1 MVKKYSVLPF
11 RKQTAIVPS
20 RLGSLRPSH
29 PHRLQLPAR
38 AVRPI
43 PSIQHHLNL
52 HHRLGLHLIQVMINP
67 AQCHQLG
74 VAALLGYAAAMQDD
88 NLLGVADG
96 GEVQTCL
103 CGRGIIDKFTR
114 SQYAQRRAALIMA
127 CIPRDK
133 CLGIVRCLGEFQN
146 ETVQRASK
154 N

>member
-1 MVKKYSVLPF
+1 MP
-11 RKQTAIVPS
+11 IP
-20 RLGSLRPSH
+20 PI
-29 PHRLQLPAR
+29 PHRLGF
-38 AVRPI
+38 
-43 PSIQHHLNL
+43 

-67 AQCHQLG
+67 THGPQLG
-74 VAALLGYAAAMQDD
+74 VAALLGHTAAVQDD